1 MPHTTTQPH
10 TEVPITVTPPQP
22 MQGDSTTQLVFAI
35 AILIKSVALLIH
47 TMKK

>member
-1 MPHTTTQPH
+1 MSYITAHSH

-22 MQGDSTTQLVFAI
+22 MQRDSTTQFILAI